1 MRKKGIP
8 NSRIIIPSNLSSD
21 DQRYLIKVE
30 KSAFLFKVLFA
41 FLIGVAGLY
50 FIYIGLE
57 SNSAIRFKF
66 KDIIFEINTT
76 LPGLVIICF
85 CIILCLFSKVNI
97 KYTKE

>member
-8 NSRIIIPSNLSSD
+8 NSRLIIPSNLSSD

-30 KSAFLFKVLFA
+30 KNAFLFKLLFA
-41 FLIGVAGLY
+41 FLIGIAGLY

-57 SNSAIRFKF
+57 SNSVIQFKF
-66 KDIIFEINTT
+66 KDVNFEINTT

-85 CIILCLFSKVNI
+85 CIILVLVSKVNI